1 MEELIRLN
9 DRVIENLK
17 KLPNN
22 PGIYKFLNSKKE
34 PLYIGKAKS
43 LDKRIKSY
51 FSKKDKSEKKVLSL
65 LSEAEYLVF
74 TLTNSELEAL
84 LLEQHLITQSKPKFN
99 VQFKDDKGYPWIKF
113 DLKHKYPSAK
123 SFRGRSK
130 KVHKLYL
137 LVWN

>member
-130 KVHKLYL
+130 KG
-137 LVWN
+137 